1 MEHLKGR
8 VAVVTG
14 AAGGI
19 GKAICQRF
27 GAEGMQVVAADV
39 DRAALD
45 AAVAELHANSI
56 DAIGAVVDV
65 TQRESLEALRD
76 AAYAKYGAVHV
87 LCNNAGIA
95 NTAFGNVWEHENVDW
110 RYSLDVHLFGV
121 INGCAAFLPRMLERG
136 EEGHVVN
143 TVSGNGGI
151 VAMPNTGPYAVAKAS
166 VVTYTEC
173 LWLQLRENGS
183 KLGVSLLFP
192 SGYTPGLL
200 NTGIWQQKE
209 RPAEYAP
216 SKPKPERRGLEL
228 FIAQM
233 KASGQ
238 EVRFTPL
245 EEVADQV
252 VSGIRR
258 DQFWMIAPSE
268 RSDAQIRARAE
279 SMLARK
285 HPTYMKGSS

>member
-1 MEHLKGR
+1 MERLKGR

-19 GKAICQRF
+19 GRAICQRF
-27 GAEGMQVVAADV
+27 GSEGMQVVAADV

-45 AAVAELHANSI
+45 AAVAELHAKSI
-56 DAIGAVVDV
+56 DAIGVVVDV
-65 TQRESLEALRD
+65 TKRESLEALRD
-76 AAYAKYGAVHV
+76 AAYAKYAAVHV
-87 LCNNAGIA
+87 LCNNAGVA

-110 RYSLDVHLFGV
+110 RYSLEVHLFGV
-121 INGCAAFLPRMLERG
+121 INGCAAFIPRMLERG
-136 EEGHVVN
+136 DEGHIVN

-151 VAMPNTGPYAVAKAS
+151 VALPNTGPYAVAKAS

-173 LWLQLRENGS
+173 LWVQLRESGS
-183 KLGVSLLFP
+183 RLGVSLLYP

-209 RPAEYAP
+209 RPAEFAP
-216 SKPKPERRGLEL
+216 SKPKPPRRGLEL
-228 FIAQM
+228 FIEQM

-252 VSGIRR
+252 ATGIQR

-279 SMLARK
+279 SMLGRK
-285 HPTYMKGSS
+285 PPTYMKG

>member
-1 MEHLKGR
+1 MERLAGR

-14 AAGGI
+14 GAGGI
-19 GKAICQRF
+19 GQAICQRF
-27 GAEGMQVVAADV
+27 GSEGMKVVVADL

-45 AAVAELHANSI
+45 SAVAKLREKSF
-56 DAIGAVVDV
+56 DVTGVVVDV
-65 TQRESLEALRD
+65 TRRESLDALRD
-76 AAYAKYGAVHV
+76 AAFDAYGAVHV

-110 RYSLDVHLFGV
+110 RWSLEVHLFGV
-121 INGCAAFLPRMLERG
+121 INGCAAFVPRMLERG
-136 EEGHVVN
+136 DEGHVVN

-151 VAMPNTGPYAVAKAS
+151 VAMPGTAPYAVAKAS

-173 LWLQLRENGS
+173 LWAQLREIGS
-183 KLGVSLLFP
+183 RIGVSLLFP

-200 NTGIWQQKE
+200 NTGIWHQKE
-209 RPAEYAP
+209 RPAEFAP
-216 SKPKPERRGLEL
+216 SKPRPPRRGLEL
-228 FIAQM
+228 FIEKM

-252 VSGIRR
+252 ATGIQR
-258 DQFWMIAPSE
+258 DQFWMLAPSE
-268 RSDAQIRARAE
+268 RSDAQIRARAD
-279 SMLARK
+279 SMLARGE
-285 HPTYMKGSS
+285 PSYMKG

>member
-1 MEHLKGR
+1 MQKLEGR

-14 AAGGI
+14 GAGGI

-27 GAEGMQVVAADV
+27 GAEGMKVVVADN
-39 DRAALD
+39 DGAALG
-45 AAVAELHANSI
+45 AALAELREKSF
-56 DAIGAVVDV
+56 DATGVVVDV
-65 TQRESLEALRD
+65 TRRESLEALRD
-76 AAYAKYGAVHV
+76 AAFAAYGAVHV

-110 RYSLDVHLFGV
+110 RYSLEVHLFGV

-136 EEGHVVN
+136 DEGHIVN

-151 VAMPNTGPYAVAKAS
+151 VALPGTAPYAVAKAS

-173 LWLQLRENGS
+173 LWAQLRESGS
-183 KLGVSLLFP
+183 KISVSLLFP

-209 RPAEYAP
+209 RPAAFAA
-216 SKPKPERRGLEL
+216 SKPKPPRRGLEL
-228 FIAQM
+228 FIEQM

-252 VSGIRR
+252 ATGIQR

-268 RSDAQIRARAE
+268 RSDAQIRARAD
-279 SMLARK
+279 SMLSRG
-285 HPTYMKGSS
+285 HPNYMKG